1 MTIGILSLQGDYP
14 EQRRAIA
21 RVTAEPTVLI
31 RTPKDLETIEALILP
46 GGETT
51 THARLLVSSG
61 LAAPLAERIRSGLPV
76 LATCAGL
83 LLLASRLEAGP
94 TGHEPAS
101 LGVLDVTLRRNDY
114 GSQRDSFE
122 APIVVAGISGAPFPG
137 VFIRAPRILL
147 CGPGVEP
154 LARRGEELVGVK
166 CGPIWG
172 LTFHPELTSDSR
184 LHALWLASFR
194 PPVAAKAPSGR
205 RSTPARTPPG
215 KSSPKRKR

>member
-1 MTIGILSLQGDYP
+1 VTIGILSLQGDYV
-14 EQRRAIA
+14 EHRRAFD
-21 RVTAEPTVLI
+21 RLTAEPIISI
-31 RTPKDLETIEALILP
+31 RSPKDLEMIDALVLP

-83 LLLASRLEAGP
+83 ILLANRLEAGP
-94 TGHEPAS
+94 SGHEPAG

-122 APIVVAGISGAPFPG
+122 APVHVAGMSAPPYPG

-154 LARRGEELVGVK
+154 LARRGEELVGVRS
-166 CGPIWG
+166 GAIWG
-172 LTFHPELTSDSR
+172 LTFHPELTGDPR
-184 LHALWLASFR
+184 LHTLWLASFR
-194 PPVAAKAPSGR
+194 PPARPRAPASRPEPRGNR
-205 RSTPARTPPG
+205 PVKTKPAR
-215 KSSPKRKR
+215 KR